1 MSKISTSSG
10 ACGLCYAGVIRGA
23 RDSWTFVNENA
34 MLFCFWCRVVAA
46 LLYYANECTN
56 IILYCI
62 ENVQAVWYVSSVY
75 LFVCLFVVLLQAMID

>member
-1 MSKISTSSG
+1 M
-10 ACGLCYAGVIRGA
+10 L

-34 MLFCFWCRVVAA
+34 MLRWYCSVSGVVSCRGVAA

-62 ENVQAVWYVSSVY
+62 ENVQAVWYVSSLY